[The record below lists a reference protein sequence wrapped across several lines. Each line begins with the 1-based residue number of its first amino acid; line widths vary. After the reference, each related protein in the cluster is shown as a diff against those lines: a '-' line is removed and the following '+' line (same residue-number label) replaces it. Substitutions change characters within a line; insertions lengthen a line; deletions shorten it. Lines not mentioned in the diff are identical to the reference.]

1 MCLIYEHLMYKHQN
15 PASQLWKLVSSSS
28 TSFTHS
34 VSLLHTTL
42 ALSFLFISSPYNF
55 FSLNRY
61 LSCVP
66 STILNPR
73 ESRMKS
79 IKSLSSRIIHSRDC
93 SDSFHALNVLNIF
106 LCVWNM
112 CVWRV
117 VCLGGGVS
125 GGWCVWSVCVWGVV
139 CLECLWGVVWGRLS
153 SCSRSTYWNAKV
165 PALAHLCPSSVEG
178 KVRLLAY
185 LEDSENISI
194 HV

>member
-117 VCLGGGVS
+117 VGLGGGVS
-125 GGWCVWSVCVWGVV
+125 GGWCVWSVSGGWYEGG
-139 CLECLWGVVWGRLS
+139 CL
-153 SCSRSTYWNAKV
+153 
-165 PALAHLCPSSVEG
+165 PAAGQPTGMPRCQPSPTCAPAVLRE
-178 KVRLLAY
+178 R
-185 LEDSENISI
+185 
-194 HV
+194 

>member
-125 GGWCVWSVCVWGVV
+125 GVSLGGGMREVV
-139 CLECLWGVVWGRLS
+139 FLQQVNLLECQGASPRPPVPQQCWGKGKASGIPWRQWKYLHPRL
-153 SCSRSTYWNAKV
+153 T
-165 PALAHLCPSSVEG
+165 
-178 KVRLLAY
+178 
-185 LEDSENISI
+185 
-194 HV
+194 